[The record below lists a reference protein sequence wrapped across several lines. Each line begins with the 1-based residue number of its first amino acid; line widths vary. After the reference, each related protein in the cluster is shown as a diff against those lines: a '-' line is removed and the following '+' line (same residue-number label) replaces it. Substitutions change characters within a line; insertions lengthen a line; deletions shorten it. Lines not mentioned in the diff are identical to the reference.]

1 MNQALTITNAE
12 QLPVITQV
20 NPVASMLSYPAW
32 LGSLINAVSR
42 NENGMN
48 VWTRQPEV
56 PNALM
61 PTGGQREAIEARCS
75 QLERMAVPGPEKRAL
90 QAIGKLVGFY
100 ATGQLNES
108 QAAVKCEVYLS
119 TVNDL
124 PAWAVEEAVN
134 RWFRGECGDAYNY
147 SFAPSPAVL
156 REIAGYV
163 ARVAAGQLILFRRIL
178 NAKALPPPVT
188 EEQRAALAVRAQ
200 EIIRNATPQETT
212 S

>member
-1 MNQALTITNAE
+1 M
-12 QLPVITQV
+12 
-20 NPVASMLSYPAW
+20 
-32 LGSLINAVSR
+32 
-42 NENGMN
+42 
-48 VWTRQPEV
+48 
-56 PNALM
+56 
-61 PTGGQREAIEARCS
+61 RCS

-90 QAIGKLVGFY
+90 QAIGKVVGFY

-119 TVNDL
+119 TLNDL

-134 RWFRGECGDAYNY
+134 RWFRGECGEGHNY

-156 REIAGYV
+156 REIASFV

-188 EEQRAALAVRAQ
+188 EEQRAVIAARAQ
-200 EIIRNATPQETT
+200 DIIRNSTGETA
-212 S
+212 